1 MPIIA
6 GGADRN
12 KPKGVA
18 AMIVESMTGEEKQA
32 ASPEND
38 GPFLARQLMAAIE
51 GKDENRVFAAFKA
64 LFQHC
69 ENQPHEEYEEE
80 HE

>member
-6 GGADRN
+6 GADKE

-18 AMIVESMTGEEKQA
+18 AMIVESMTGKEKMA
-32 ASPEND
+32 GEPEND
-38 GPFLARQLMAAIE
+38 GPFLAKQLAAAIE
-51 GKDENRVFAAFKA
+51 GKDENRIFAAFKA

-69 ENQPHEEYEEE
+69 ENQPHDEYEEE
-80 HE
+80 